1 MKKILLILVLSL
13 LVVSISF
20 SVFVQEGQALT
31 VGAPTIYEQ
40 EDWERK
46 YYELKAEYDKLKA
59 DFDRVVTII
68 VPKVE
73 ALGARLDEM
82 KTELDKMRSE
92 LEASRADYSALDV
105 KYKSA
110 VRDLNTS
117 RTMMYAFIVTTG
129 VFLATTLYLA
139 LRRRKAAT

>member
-1 MKKILLILVLSL
+1 MKKTLLILVLSL
-13 LVVSISF
+13 VVVGISF
-20 SVFVQEGQALT
+20 SVFVQGDRALT
-31 VGAPTIYEQ
+31 VGGPAIYEQ
-40 EDWERK
+40 EDWESK

-68 VPKVE
+68 VPQVE

-82 KTELDKMRSE
+82 KSELDEMRSE
-92 LEASRADYSALDV
+92 LETSRADYSALDV

-110 VRDLNTS
+110 VRDLNT
-117 RTMMYAFIVTTG
+117 RTTMMYAFMVTTV
-129 VFLATTLYLA
+129 VFVATTLYLA